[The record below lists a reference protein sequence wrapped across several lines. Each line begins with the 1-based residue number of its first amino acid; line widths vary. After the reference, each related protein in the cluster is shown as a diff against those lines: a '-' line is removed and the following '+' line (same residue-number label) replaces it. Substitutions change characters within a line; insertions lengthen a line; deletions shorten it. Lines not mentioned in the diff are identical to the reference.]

1 MKSEDFLRII
11 HASLESAEVPYM
23 LTGSL
28 ASSLH
33 GVPRATH
40 DVDFVVAPTREQL
53 RLLLERFKRM
63 GLYVSTEAAIAAL
76 ARKTDFNVID
86 FEGGGKVDLVIKKDR
101 PFSDAEFNRRRKV
114 DFDGLSMSVATAEDI
129 VIAKLEWAK
138 IGGSDRQIDDVAGIL
153 RVQKEALD
161 SGYIEQWVGSLG
173 LEEQWQVA
181 RAKAGTV

>member
-1 MKSEDFLRII
+1 
-11 HASLESAEVPYM
+11 M

-63 GLYVSTEAAIAAL
+63 GLYVSSEAATAAL
-76 ARKTDFNVID
+76 AKKTDFNVID

-101 PFSDAEFNRRRKV
+101 PFSD
-114 DFDGLSMSVATAEDI
+114 G
-129 VIAKLEWAK
+129 
-138 IGGSDRQIDDVAGIL
+138 
-153 RVQKEALD
+153 
-161 SGYIEQWVGSLG
+161 
-173 LEEQWQVA
+173 
-181 RAKAGTV
+181 